1 MNCAALHENLLESEL
16 FGHERG
22 AFTGAEKLRIG
33 RFEQADKGT
42 IFLDEIGDMSATTQA
57 KVLRVL
63 QEQEFER
70 LGSSGRSVK
79 VDVRVLTAT
88 NKDLRIEVK
97 EGRFRQD
104 LYFRLNVVNLRIPPL
119 RERLD
124 DILPLARFF
133 LNRYAVDFK
142 KRVSGF
148 SPEAIEKIRGY
159 SWPGNVREL
168 QNSIER
174 AVLLSDSEI
183 IAANNLTLEGRAEGE
198 AIREMD
204 TMNIEELERGAIQ
217 RALSADER
225 GTERGREITGG
236 FPARPELQDPAA
248 EPRLEDVPQRVM
260 HARGGEFAAQDR
272 RSPQQILSPDGERNS
287 SRNALQTSRS
297 NKVFSPAFT
306 ILAASSWWKPS
317 RYGRRETSES
327 KYSDTERIRAVI
339 EMSSPRRP
347 KGYPVP
353 SKFSWC
359 SRIVRR
365 ATSIPGTPSSIFEPR
380 NGCFRTNSISS
391 SLRFPVFARM
401 PPGIPT
407 IPTSCSAA
415 ACRSGSRSPF
425 PRPIPLTDPDGE
437 IADPVCVPRQEGETQ
452 LQRPGNGGEDR
463 EGEGSDV
470 FVECHPLRKDL
481 RDLRRDRPE
490 GFQVFPGEGLQVHPV
505 RQVKH
510 SEGLPVMR
518 QGKGQERLGSVPVLR
533 EGVPEGESSGRET
546 TRGS

>member
-1 MNCAALHENLLESEL
+1 MADRILLVEDNEALRVGIRLALDDAGYAVQEASSGEEAVRKLESEPFHLVVSDIRLGDMSGVDVLQKAKEVNSEIEVILMTAYATVETAVQALRLGAFDYIQKPFEIENLKHRVRTALRMGRMSGEIEFYQKAVYRNALGEESLVAKSRGMQEILSVIRKVAPTPATVLITGETGTGKELLATLIHFGSPRAKAPFVKVNCAALHENLLESEL

-217 RALSADER
+217 RALSATKGVQKE
-225 GTERGREITGG
+225 
-236 FPARPELQDPAA
+236 AA
-248 EPRLEDVPQRVM
+248 KLLGV
-260 HARGGEFAAQDR
+260 
-272 RSPQQILSPDGERNS
+272 
-287 SRNALQTSRS
+287 
-297 NKVFSPAFT
+297 
-306 ILAASSWWKPS
+306 
-317 RYGRRETSES
+317 
-327 KYSDTERIRAVI
+327 
-339 EMSSPRRP
+339 SPRVLNY
-347 KGYPVP
+347 KIQQLNLDW
-353 SKFSWC
+353 KTF
-359 SRIVRR
+359 
-365 ATSIPGTPSSIFEPR
+365 R
-380 NGCFRTNSISS
+380 NG
-391 SLRFPVFARM
+391 
-401 PPGIPT
+401 
-407 IPTSCSAA
+407 
-415 ACRSGSRSPF
+415 
-425 PRPIPLTDPDGE
+425 
-437 IADPVCVPRQEGETQ
+437 
-452 LQRPGNGGEDR
+452 
-463 EGEGSDV
+463 
-470 FVECHPLRKDL
+470 
-481 RDLRRDRPE
+481 
-490 GFQVFPGEGLQVHPV
+490 
-505 RQVKH
+505 
-510 SEGLPVMR
+510 
-518 QGKGQERLGSVPVLR
+518 
-533 EGVPEGESSGRET
+533 
-546 TRGS
+546 